1 MINIFVMS
9 GNSASLLSTKGGRE
23 RGYGLYFLPVG
34 SGVTQTSLGSVSLA
48 REKSVPHKSSTAE
61 ARGSLGCRHVSV
73 VLPILLYLGDWERRV
88 RVQMKST
95 GVKQNK
101 FTPLC
106 FLSGGCLPTSYLI

>member
-1 MINIFVMS
+1 MDCIF
-9 GNSASLLSTKGGRE
+9 SLLG
-23 RGYGLYFLPVG
+23 VG
-34 SGVTQTSLGSVSLA
+34 SLKLPWGLCHLP
-48 REKSVPHKSSTAE
+48 EKSVPHKSSTAE
-61 ARGSLGCRHVSV
+61 ARGSLGCRRVSV

-106 FLSGGCLPTSYLI
+106 FLSGGCLPTSHLI